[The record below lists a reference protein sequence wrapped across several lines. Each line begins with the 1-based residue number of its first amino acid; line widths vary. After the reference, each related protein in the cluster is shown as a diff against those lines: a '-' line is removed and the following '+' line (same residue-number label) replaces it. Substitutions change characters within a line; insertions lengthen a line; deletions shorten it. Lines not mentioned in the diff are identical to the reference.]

1 MCSFLTYGFFVQ
13 YLPYEINPCCQV
25 VVVVI
30 ALESMYLLPLYRYL
44 WVNDYFSD
52 TKPIPECILF
62 IVEIFSYFLIIMNRA
77 FIYSYKLCFF
87 LRNIGIHFWIY
98 AKSRNVNSRNICVH
112 SFRRHCQKNFQRHDS
127 NFTIYVQYWNI
138 NYGIKTSSPPSSTQH
153 CQYFQCPHLSECT

>member
-13 YLPYEINPCCQV
+13 YLLYEINPCCQ

-52 TKPIPECILF
+52 TKFLSECIIF
-62 IVEIFSYFLIIMNRA
+62 IVEIFFLVFNYYELG
-77 FIYSYKLCFF
+77 FYVLLQTVF

-112 SFRRHCQKNFQRHDS
+112 SFRRHCQKDFQRHDS
-127 NFTIYVQYWNI
+127 NFSIYVQYWNI

-153 CQYFQCPHLSECT
+153 CQHFQCPHLSECT